1 MMIKKIINI
10 WAAKLFVLS
19 ITLGMVGWICL
30 FGKDLP
36 MDYVPILYAIL
47 SITVLA
53 SIYVRWK
60 KPELLQNKT
69 IMFGLV
75 IFILIGVIGWI
86 SAIPEIIGCEPY
98 KCGEDFICAKP
109 IDLGLKITTGECSPE
124 FSEEIDF
131 SCIRENNFCIK
142 QSITKIEAK

>member
-10 WAAKLFVLS
+10 WAAKLFVMS
-19 ITLGMVGWICL
+19 IILGMVGWICL

-47 SITVLA
+47 GITALA

-75 IFILIGVIGWI
+75 IFILIGVRKTS
-86 SAIPEIIGCEPY
+86 SAPRSNPFLRSSIP
-98 KCGEDFICAKP
+98 A
-109 IDLGLKITTGECSPE
+109 
-124 FSEEIDF
+124 SEVM
-131 SCIRENNFCIK
+131 
-142 QSITKIEAK
+142 